1 MHHFTEL
8 MSVICFIFMLYLCTR
23 FEYIKIVKNDNNGY
37 GRIICVYISL
47 YNKKKNDCSLIKGRE
62 IYLVFFCLYYQFD
75 DEYDGANGA
84 DIFNFGLA
92 VKPSK
97 RLYV

>member
-1 MHHFTEL
+1 ME
-8 MSVICFIFMLYLCTR
+8 
-23 FEYIKIVKNDNNGY
+23 E
-37 GRIICVYISL
+37 IS
-47 YNKKKNDCSLIKGRE
+47 
-62 IYLVFFCLYYQFD
+62 YQFD
-75 DEYDGANGA
+75 DGANGA

>member
-1 MHHFTEL
+1 MITTD
-8 MSVICFIFMLYLCTR
+8 MDVLY
-23 FEYIKIVKNDNNGY
+23 
-37 GRIICVYISL
+37 VYIFRCTT
-47 YNKKKNDCSLIKGRE
+47 KKNDCSLIKERE